1 MSSKLKALEGMS
13 YSKADEMKKK
23 EEALE
28 LRRQQMA
35 ARTRMPARERES
47 AEAYESELQRNSDRE
62 AYKNAP
68 KKGVMDELG
77 DIFNDF
83 FGEDEAG
90 AAVKKKDKD
99 PSHMYG
105 GPRPHTFR
113 MK

>member
-83 FGEDEAG
+83 FGGDDEKP
-90 AAVKKKDKD
+90 KKAQSSGENHK
-99 PSHMYG
+99 YG

>member
-35 ARTRMPARERES
+35 ARTRMKPRERES
-47 AEAYESELQRNSDRE
+47 AEAYEAELQRNSDRE
-62 AYKNAP
+62 AFKSAP

-77 DIFNDF
+77 DIFKDF
-83 FGEDEAG
+83 FGDDPLQ
-90 AAVKKKDKD
+90 KKPASKTPPPGRAPKV
-99 PSHMYG
+99 PGFHG
-105 GPRPHTFR
+105 
-113 MK
+113 